1 MSARRPVLPVD
12 RQRLHRL
19 LGGPELAGLR
29 QRLRKRYAA
38 ADTPADG
45 FTLGQLTSAERDAL
59 TGLLGRR
66 RSNQRSLRLSHAKLD
81 QALRAAE
88 LADNLREALEC
99 LDGPIVDTR
108 TARERNRR
116 AWAEVFAAPT
126 NPALAETLTEPR
138 AQGLL
143 KRLAGRDVDTA
154 GSLIAQ
160 AEAVLAR
167 LPAQGIARA
176 RLAAD
181 VLGDAHG
188 LDAGQPVATLV
199 RRTLDGARQF
209 ERAREFWAQHGVLV
223 NELAKPVAVLNLQ
236 ATGSGVADRL
246 IATAREAGPPLHLS
260 QRLLARNP
268 PLWRSAGTVYVCENP
283 EVLAAA
289 ADVLGT
295 DSAPLIS
302 IDGQLSAAPR
312 TLLDQLARVGF
323 DFVYHGDFD
332 WPGLTIANGIMARY
346 GARPWRYRA
355 ADYSP
360 TDGPEL
366 IGELVEANW
375 DDALAARMQAKGV
388 AVHEESQLDRLI
400 ADLGRAPPRNS
411 PSS

>member
-1 MSARRPVLPVD
+1 MPVD
-12 RQRLHRL
+12 GERLHRL

-38 ADTPADG
+38 AETPVDG
-45 FTLGQLTSAERDAL
+45 FTLGQLTAAERDAL

-66 RSNQRSLRLSHAKLD
+66 RSNQRSLRLSHDKLD

-88 LADNLREALEC
+88 LADNLRQALEC

-108 TARERNRR
+108 TARERADR

-126 NPALAETLTEPR
+126 HAALAETLAERRT
-138 AQGLL
+138 QGLL

-154 GSLIAQ
+154 RRLIAQ

-167 LPAQGIARA
+167 LPAPGIARA

-181 VLGDAHG
+181 ALGDAHG

-209 ERAREFWAQHGVLV
+209 ERVRDLWAQYGVLV

-236 ATGSGVADRL
+236 ASGAGVADRL
-246 IATAREAGPPLHLS
+246 ITTAREAGAPLHLS
-260 QRLLARNP
+260 LRLLARNP
-268 PLWRSAGTVYVCENP
+268 PLWRPGQTVHVCENP

-289 ADVLGT
+289 ADALAA
-295 DSAPLIS
+295 DSAPLVC

-312 TLLDQLARVGF
+312 TLLDQLARAGC

-355 ADYSP
+355 ADYTP
-360 TDGPEL
+360 TDGPPL
-366 IGELVEANW
+366 TGEPVEARW
-375 DDALAARMQAKGV
+375 DDALAARMKATGV
-388 AVHEESQLDRLI
+388 AVHEESQLDRLL
-400 ADLGRAPPRNS
+400 ADLAPGVAPQ
-411 PSS
+411 